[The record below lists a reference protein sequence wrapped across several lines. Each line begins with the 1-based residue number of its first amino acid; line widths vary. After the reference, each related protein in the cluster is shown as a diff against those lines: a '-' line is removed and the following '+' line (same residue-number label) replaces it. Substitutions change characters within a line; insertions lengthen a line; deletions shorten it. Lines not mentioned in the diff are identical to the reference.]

1 MPTTAFNVMITRDNP
16 HYSNLLDKVRTVFG
30 NELKALNKT
39 QWVVVLGL
47 LEDRMK
53 AHKGDLS
60 KVTLAEVEGVRELL
74 YKEFSLAEVQ

>member
-1 MPTTAFNVMITRDNP
+1 MITRDNP

-30 NELKALNKT
+30 NELKGLNET
-39 QWVVVLGL
+39 QRVIVVGL

-60 KVTLAEVEGVRELL
+60 KVTLEEVEGVRELL
-74 YKEFSLAEVQ
+74 YNEFSLAALQ